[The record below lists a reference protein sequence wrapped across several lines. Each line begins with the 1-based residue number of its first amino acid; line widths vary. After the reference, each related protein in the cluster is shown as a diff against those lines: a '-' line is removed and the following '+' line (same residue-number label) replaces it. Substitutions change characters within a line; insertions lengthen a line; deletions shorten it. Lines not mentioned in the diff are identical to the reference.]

1 MDDGAVGFPN
11 KPTYQAPVFQ
21 KLDKAIHWINHYPLD
36 SGALL
41 VSLTLMHHLGRSI
54 FFPTPPPPGG

>member
-21 KLDKAIHWINHYPLD
+21 KLDNAIHWINHYPLD
-36 SGALL
+36 SGAI
-41 VSLTLMHHLGRSI
+41 G
-54 FFPTPPPPGG
+54 FPNTYASPIPLDIALSGG